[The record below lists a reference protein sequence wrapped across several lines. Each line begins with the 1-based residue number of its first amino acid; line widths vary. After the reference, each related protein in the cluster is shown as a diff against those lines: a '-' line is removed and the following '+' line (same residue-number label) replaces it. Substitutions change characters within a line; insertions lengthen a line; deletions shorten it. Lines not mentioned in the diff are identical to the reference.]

1 MSLLCWI
8 IKILICADVND
19 PHRFRLVKVC
29 RESIIVLPRRSSHRF
44 KVLIVVVIFTGK
56 VDAEEEATEKGNE
69 AKRMM
74 LFKMMFEGLIMW
86 YYNIHKRALNGCK
99 VLKFFRFSSFFFSMS
114 VFCVGKQ
121 RKNFSLNF
129 FARLMVNSSLFS
141 SCSIFFPELWVL
153 NSKLELFIFIE
164 WENERYKF
172 HFGNFS
178 MIENVRRIS
187 KILLERTLNFLFF
200 SGGNAMKIA
209 FRKYLLRFW
218 KRRPGEM
225 MITNFQLSA
234 INSDLILSCEL
245 ASQFLILTSAGF
257 PFTLLLLLLQLGKE
271 REKWDPGEIDNCDLL
286 WFLAYLTS
294 HCLLNVVHWKF
305 PYSLSNATFSFAL
318 CCKKVRGFIIYS

>member
-44 KVLIVVVIFTGK
+44 KVLIAVVIFTGK

-99 VLKFFRFSSFFFSMS
+99 VLKFFRFSSFFSRW

-141 SCSIFFPELWVL
+141 SCSIFFQSCEFLIRNSSCSYSSNGKMKDINFTLETFPWLKMFAEYQKFYSSELW
-153 NSKLELFIFIE
+153 I
-164 WENERYKF
+164 
-172 HFGNFS
+172 
-178 MIENVRRIS
+178 
-187 KILLERTLNFLFF
+187 
-200 SGGNAMKIA
+200 
-209 FRKYLLRFW
+209 
-218 KRRPGEM
+218 
-225 MITNFQLSA
+225 
-234 INSDLILSCEL
+234 
-245 ASQFLILTSAGF
+245 
-257 PFTLLLLLLQLGKE
+257 
-271 REKWDPGEIDNCDLL
+271 
-286 WFLAYLTS
+286 
-294 HCLLNVVHWKF
+294 
-305 PYSLSNATFSFAL
+305 FSFFWGK
-318 CCKKVRGFIIYS
+318 CDENRI